1 MGYDADACDYVTL
14 GNEYDPRCNYLPLRF
29 IAALFG
35 TLTVPLLYSATRILG
50 VGRWGAILTTVLFI
64 FDMLNLIESRLILM
78 DSQLMF
84 WLTVCLLVGVMY
96 MRRKQEHTAAE
107 AIVMQA
113 AELGVPL
120 ADAEEALPEAVVVA
134 GQTGVS
140 RAGGGVDDVFDHG
153 SDTLLGGVASYGAFP
168 RQYLLSVR
176 QHNKRVRNPHAT
188 AAVAAAAAAAAAGD
202 ASGVDSSL
210 VQLEVAPWPCT
221 GEAPR
226 LLSRVDNLLWCAFL
240 GLACGCAV
248 SVKWTGLGT
257 PGLIAL
263 ECWLGLFFLAE
274 PVAFFDMLVMLFTAF
289 VFYLGNYWVHFSLLP
304 NTGDGDAFM
313 RMEFQR
319 TLVGNENYDANAP
332 HPGFLRVFFQLAWEM
347 LSGNARIDQRHNWE
361 STWDQWIF
369 NQRGVLY
376 HSNTTEPIRG
386 RTESV
391 YLIGNPA
398 VIWLVAVVVGV
409 TILYLFAHYRCRTV
423 RMVAKSSMFRGN
435 GPALSMIAYC
445 LVGYFCNLLP
455 YLSVSR
461 SCFAYHYMP
470 ALLYGEILAGIMLER
485 LFGKRLGAA
494 LMVQYITTAVF
505 LVFVFFAPWIYSLPL
520 SAEGHEQRR
529 WLKTWN

>member
-1 MGYDADACDYVTL
+1 
-14 GNEYDPRCNYLPLRF
+14 
-29 IAALFG
+29 
-35 TLTVPLLYSATRILG
+35 
-50 VGRWGAILTTVLFI
+50 LTTVLFI

-96 MRRKQEHTAAE
+96 IRRKQEHAAAE
-107 AIVMQA
+107 AVIRQA
-113 AELGVPL
+113 AELGVPVL
-120 ADAEEALPEAVVVA
+120 EAETALLNATVVQ
-134 GQTGVS
+134 GQTGHS
-140 RAGGGVDDVFDHG
+140 KAGGDDAVFDHG
-153 SDTLLGGVASYGAFP
+153 SDTLLGGIASYGAFP
-168 RQYLLSVR
+168 RQYLLSFS
-176 QHNKRVRNPHAT
+176 QAKSGKWGPNPHTSPAT
-188 AAVAAAAAAAAAGD
+188 DDAVSCAESNSCDVAR
-202 ASGVDSSL
+202 L
-210 VQLEVAPWPCT
+210 KVAPWPCT

-226 LLSRVDNLLWCAFL
+226 LLSRFSNLLWCGAL

-263 ECWLGLFFLAE
+263 ECWLGIFFLAE
-274 PVAFFDMLVMLFTAF
+274 PVAFLDMLVMLASAF
-289 VFYLGNYWVHFSLLP
+289 VFYLGNYWVHFQLLP

-313 RMEFQR
+313 RAEFQK
-319 TLVGNENYDANAP
+319 TLVGNENYDAAAP
-332 HPGFLRVFFQLAWEM
+332 HPGFIRVFFQLAWEM

-391 YLIGNPA
+391 YLLGNPA
-398 VIWLVAVVVGV
+398 AIWFVAAVVAVA
-409 TILYLFAHYRCRTV
+409 ILYLFTHYRCRTV
-423 RMVAKSSMFRGN
+423 RLVSQSRMFRGN
-435 GPALSMIAYC
+435 SPALALIVYC

-470 ALLYGEILAGIMLER
+470 ALLYGEILAGVMVER
-485 LFGKRLGAA
+485 LFGKRLRVA
-494 LMVQYITTAVF
+494 LVVQYITTAVF
-505 LVFVFFAPWIYSLPL
+505 CVFVFFAPWIYSLPL
-520 SAEGHEQRR
+520 SAEGHQQRR
-529 WLKTWN
+529 WLKSWD